1 MNLDINIHDIIT
13 IPTSQTLQTTLSQRE
28 KFNDIGLLNFFYNTL
43 RDQLIEDTVQTSIEI
58 TTWKLENYI
67 NGAFQI
73 KPEWKVSSSVI
84 NDDKIT
90 FKIPFS
96 LILDGNK
103 SFYKYIKKYPYAF
116 KVSLESINEK
126 DLAKTISYELINYLS
141 DLLRNFIHDS
151 VISHATYQTLY
162 SLNFITYDVDYVK
175 FNNKLRN
182 GFKTVGII

>member
-1 MNLDINIHDIIT
+1 M
-13 IPTSQTLQTTLSQRE
+13 
-28 KFNDIGLLNFFYNTL
+28 
-43 RDQLIEDTVQTSIEI
+43 EI

-116 KVSLESINEK
+116 KVSFETINEK
-126 DLAKTISYELINYLS
+126 DIAKTISYELINYLS

-175 FNNKLRN
+175 FNNRLRN
-182 GFKTVGII
+182 EFKKAGIL